1 MDDVRIYN
9 RPLTAAE
16 VLELYQVDACP
27 TPTTIEALVKGV
39 ELRGASCFNLTTRQ
53 HVGVL
58 LQPGQTSIN
67 CTLLGLE
74 VNPGDKISILLG
86 GLASE
91 TP

>member
-9 RPLTAAE
+9 RLLTAAE

-39 ELRGASCFNLTTRQ
+39 ELRGASCLNLTTRQ
-53 HVGVL
+53 HVAVL

-67 CTLLGLE
+67 CTLLGRE
-74 VNPGDKISILLG
+74 VNPGDKISILLEG
-86 GLASE
+86 
-91 TP
+91 